1 MSENYLRLLIESQD
15 KKYSLLNEAEELD
28 EELMRLIREEK
39 PDMEALD
46 ANMNAKGRIAQELDQ
61 LDDGFEAVYEK
72 VRDELKEHKEQYRE
86 EILTLKEQISRITEK
101 TVKIRALEERN
112 KKALDLFFEDQ
123 RKKVKAGRSSVKIA
137 NAYAVNMRKIN
148 KVDSFFLDK
157 KK

>member
-1 MSENYLRLLIESQD
+1 MSDNYLQMLIESQD
-15 KKYSLLNEAEELD
+15 KKLALLDEAERLD
-28 EELMRLIREEK
+28 EELIRLIKTEK
-39 PDMEALD
+39 PDMDALD
-46 ANMNAKGRIAQELDQ
+46 ANMNAKGGIVESLDR

-72 VRDELKEHKEQYRE
+72 VRDELNGNKDRYKE
-86 EILTLKEQISRITEK
+86 EIRILQGQILKITEK

-112 KKALDLFFEDQ
+112 KKAVDHFFEEQ
-123 RKKVKAGRSSVKIA
+123 RKKVRAGRSSVKAA